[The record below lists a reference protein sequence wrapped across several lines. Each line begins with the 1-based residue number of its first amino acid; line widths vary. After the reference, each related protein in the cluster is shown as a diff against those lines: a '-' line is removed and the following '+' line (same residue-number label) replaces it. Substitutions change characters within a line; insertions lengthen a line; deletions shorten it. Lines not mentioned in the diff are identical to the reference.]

1 MNILNILFYEN
12 SNFIDYFQNIF
23 SRSKD
28 TSVIIS
34 VEGRNYPV
42 DIHYTLEPV
51 PDYIKASVETAIKIH
66 ENDVPG
72 DILIFLTGQ
81 EEVEVAASMLK

>member
-1 MNILNILFYEN
+1 MRVLTLLIAFDILF
-12 SNFIDYFQNIF
+12 
-23 SRSKD
+23 RSKD

-42 DIHYTLEPV
+42 DIHYTLEPI

-72 DILIFLTGQ
+72 NILIFLTGQ